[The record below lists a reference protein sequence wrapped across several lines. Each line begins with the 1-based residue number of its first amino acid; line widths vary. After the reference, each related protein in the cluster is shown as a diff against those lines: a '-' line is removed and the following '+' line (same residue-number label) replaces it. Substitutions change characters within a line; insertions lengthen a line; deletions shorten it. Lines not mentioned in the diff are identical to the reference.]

1 MRDVFKV
8 LLVFGTFLGICAVA
22 EWIADNAP
30 FMIWILIP
38 VVVYVVFIATF
49 GNHMERKKNNE
60 RK

>member
-8 LLVFGTFLGICAVA
+8 LLFFGVFIGISALC

-30 FMIWILIP
+30 WVIWILIP

-49 GNHMERKKNNE
+49 GNHFNNGKE
-60 RK
+60 ENK

>member
-1 MRDVFKV
+1 MADLFKV
-8 LLVFGTFLGICAVA
+8 LAAFGVFIGSCAFG

-49 GNHMERKKNNE
+49 GNQFRKEDKE
-60 RK
+60 

>member
-8 LLVFGTFLGICAVA
+8 LLFFGVFIGICAVA

-38 VVVYVVFIATF
+38 VALYVTIIAIF
-49 GNHMERKKNNE
+49 GNHFNNGKE
-60 RK
+60 EK

>member
-8 LLVFGTFLGICAVA
+8 LLFFGVFIGICAFC

-30 FMIWILIP
+30 WVNWILIP

-49 GNHMERKKNNE
+49 GNHFNNGKE
-60 RK
+60 ENK

>member
-8 LLVFGTFLGICAVA
+8 LLFFGLFIGISALC

-30 FMIWILIP
+30 FVIWILIP

-49 GNHMERKKNNE
+49 GNQFRKEDK
-60 RK
+60 

>member
-8 LLVFGTFLGICAVA
+8 LLFFGVFIGISALC

-38 VVVYVVFIATF
+38 VALYVTIIAIF
-49 GNHMERKKNNE
+49 GNHFRKEDKE
-60 RK
+60 

>member
-8 LLVFGTFLGICAVA
+8 LLFFGAFIGICALC

-38 VVVYVVFIATF
+38 VALYVTIIAIF
-49 GNHMERKKNNE
+49 GNHFRKEDKE
-60 RK
+60 

>member
-8 LLVFGTFLGICAVA
+8 FGVFIGFIGICAFG

-38 VVVYVVFIATF
+38 IVVYVVFIATF
-49 GNHMERKKNNE
+49 GNQFRKEDKE
-60 RK
+60 

>member
-8 LLVFGTFLGICAVA
+8 LLFFGDFIGICALC

-30 FMIWILIP
+30 WVIWILIP

-49 GNHMERKKNNE
+49 GNQLRKEDKE
-60 RK
+60 

>member
-8 LLVFGTFLGICAVA
+8 LLLFGVFIGICALC

-30 FMIWILIP
+30 CVNWILIP

-49 GNHMERKKNNE
+49 GNHFRKEDKE
-60 RK
+60 

>member
-8 LLVFGTFLGICAVA
+8 LLFFGVFIGISALC

-38 VVVYVVFIATF
+38 VTLYVILIAIF
-49 GNHMERKKNNE
+49 GNHFEKYGKE
-60 RK
+60 EK